1 MVKYRQMQLIVA
13 PTAIEDLLNQD
24 ADYDLL
30 ADAMLL
36 NWETFESLQRSDESW
51 NILRELPDEFIF
63 DDILNDHNAYK
74 GIDYRSLII
83 KVRDRFFSYNYS
95 TSIYDDECWDWQEV
109 YPTPKLCYIVTY
121 SKKQVPS
128 TSILKP
134 EYSDSFKKFVKWK
147 KGMDA

>member
-1 MVKYRQMQLIVA
+1 MVKYRQIELIVA

-51 NILRELPDEFIF
+51 SILRELPDDFIF

-95 TSIYDDECWDWQEV
+95 TSIYDDECWDWNEV
-109 YPTPKLCYIVTY
+109 YPVGVIHYEVKYV
-121 SKKQVPS
+121 SKDSAKSDRQDILVDKQYQE
-128 TSILKP
+128 LFGEK
-134 EYSDSFKKFVKWK
+134 
-147 KGMDA
+147 